1 MSASFVVVAKRDCPT
16 CELVQPV
23 LREIAASGA
32 ELTVYTQDDPTFPEG
47 MDAIDDRSLERSWHL
62 GIETVPTLIRLEGG
76 TEAERTVGWDR
87 AEWNRV
93 TGLGPLGADLPGF
106 QPGCGSKSVDPGMP
120 EILEVAFGKP
130 PLKARVIDVHA
141 PEDEHELCFS
151 RGWSDGLPVV
161 PPTPVRVLRMLKG
174 TTRDPQ
180 DAVGAIPPN
189 NAPCTVEKVA
199 INAVMAGCKP
209 EYMPVVLAV
218 VEAALEP
225 EFAMHGL
232 LCTTWFSGPMVVVNG
247 PIARR
252 IGMNSGVNA
261 LGQGNR
267 ANASI
272 GRALQLVIRN
282 VGGGVPGGID
292 RATLGWPGKYTL
304 CFAEDES
311 DPDWQPLSVERGIA
325 PGASAVTLFGAG
337 GLEPEH
343 GRGLAHPGIARP
355 FSRDDPQLGGAP
367 EARAGHR
374 CISRAISR
382 ALGDLQGRGM
392 GPGPDQGRAHGRDGA
407 SGVGARARGERSRR
421 GRQAGA
427 RRGLDDQVPRR
438 RIEHRAR
445 RRRGRAHERYH
456 RGMGGERPP
465 RHHPGHQGGEDVN
478 DGIQLLDPTAET
490 ASVRRERR
498 SPPPSLEGVT
508 LGLLDIGKAR
518 GNTFLDRL
526 ESNFEG
532 RGLAVKRYAKPTN
545 TRTAPIDLAQTI
557 AEEVDVV
564 VDALSD

>member
-1 MSASFVVVAKRDCPT
+1 MSTGFVVVAKRDCPT

-32 ELTVYTQDDPTFPEG
+32 ELTVYTQDDPAFPEG
-47 MDAIDDRSLERSWHL
+47 VDAVDDRSLEHSWRL
-62 GIETVPTLIRLEGG
+62 AIETVPTLIRIEGG
-76 TEAERTVGWDR
+76 AEAERTVGWDR
-87 AEWNRV
+87 AEWHRV
-93 TGLGPLGADLPGF
+93 TGLDPLGAGLPDF

-130 PLKARVIDVHA
+130 PLKARVIDVHM

-161 PPTPVRVLRMLKG
+161 PPTPVRVLRMLRG

-180 DAVGAIPPN
+180 EPVGTIPPN

-247 PIARR
+247 PVARR

-292 RATLGWPGKYTL
+292 RSTLGWPGKYTL

-311 DPDWQPLSVERGIA
+311 DPAWQPLSVERGVA
-325 PGASAVTLFGAG
+325 PGVSAVTLFGAG
-337 GLEPEH
+337 GLSPNMDEGSRTPESLARSLAMTLNSVGHPKLVQAIDAFLVLSPEH
-343 GRGLAHPGIARP
+343 WAIFREGGWDRARIKAELMAATARP
-355 FSRDDPQLGGAP
+355 GSELVRGANGVDAGVKPELVEDSMTKFREGGLNIV
-367 EARAGHR
+367 RAGGQAGLM
-374 CISRAISR
+374 SAII
-382 ALGDLQGRGM
+382 GGWV
-392 GPGPDQGRAHGRDGA
+392 A
-407 SGVGARARGERSRR
+407 SGPRGTTPVTRE
-421 GRQAGA
+421 
-427 RRGLDDQVPRR
+427 
-438 RIEHRAR
+438 
-445 RRRGRAHERYH
+445 
-456 RGMGGERPP
+456 
-465 RHHPGHQGGEDVN
+465 
-478 DGIQLLDPTAET
+478 
-490 ASVRRERR
+490 VR
-498 SPPPSLEGVT
+498 T
-508 LGLLDIGKAR
+508 
-518 GNTFLDRL
+518 
-526 ESNFEG
+526 
-532 RGLAVKRYAKPTN
+532 
-545 TRTAPIDLAQTI
+545 
-557 AEEVDVV
+557 
-564 VDALSD
+564 

>member
-1 MSASFVVVAKRDCPT
+1 MSTSFVVVAKRDCPT

-23 LREIAASGA
+23 LREIAASGV
-32 ELTVYTQDDPTFPEG
+32 ELTVYTQDDPSFPEG
-47 MDAIDDRSLERSWHL
+47 VDAVDDRSLEHSWRL
-62 GIETVPTLIRLEGG
+62 AIETVPTLIRIEDGAE
-76 TEAERTVGWDR
+76 TERTVGWDR

-93 TGLGPLGADLPGF
+93 TRLDPLGTDLPEF

-130 PLKARVIDVHA
+130 SLRARVIDVHA

-161 PPTPVRVLRMLKG
+161 PPTPVRVLRMLGG

-180 DAVGAIPPN
+180 EAVGAIPPN

-218 VEAALEP
+218 VEAALAP
-225 EFAMHGL
+225 EFTMHGL

-311 DPDWQPLSVERGIA
+311 DLDWQPLSVERGIP
-325 PGASAVTLFGAG
+325 PGTSAVTLFGAG
-337 GLEPEH
+337 GLSPIMDEGSRTPESLARSIAMTLNSVGHPKLVQAIDAFLVLSPEH
-343 GRGLAHPGIARP
+343 WAIFKDGGWDRARIKAELMAATARP
-355 FSRDDPQLGGAP
+355 GSELVRGANGVDAGVKPDLVEDSMTKFREGGLNIVRAGGA
-367 EARAGHR
+367 AGLM
-374 CISRAISR
+374 SAII
-382 ALGDLQGRGM
+382 GGWV
-392 GPGPDQGRAHGRDGA
+392 A
-407 SGVGARARGERSRR
+407 SGPRGTTP
-421 GRQAGA
+421 A
-427 RRGLDDQVPRR
+427 
-438 RIEHRAR
+438 
-445 RRRGRAHERYH
+445 
-456 RGMGGERPP
+456 
-465 RHHPGHQGGEDVN
+465 
-478 DGIQLLDPTAET
+478 T
-490 ASVRRERR
+490 RE
-498 SPPPSLEGVT
+498 
-508 LGLLDIGKAR
+508 
-518 GNTFLDRL
+518 
-526 ESNFEG
+526 
-532 RGLAVKRYAKPTN
+532 VKT
-545 TRTAPIDLAQTI
+545 
-557 AEEVDVV
+557 
-564 VDALSD
+564 